1 MLESLIPRVYNPPS
15 IYYEFLLI
23 LLSSQVSV
31 IPAMCGL
38 CCKTSGWSL
47 LCLFKMLLGFVCTRV
62 RELKLVRVL
71 LLGVMEGRNYLHL
84 HTILYLIEI
93 PSLVISVHLL
103 RSCGARSGVLYT
115 LQNILGINKQWK

>member
-1 MLESLIPRVYNPPS
+1 
-15 IYYEFLLI
+15 
-23 LLSSQVSV
+23 
-31 IPAMCGL
+31 MCRL

-47 LCLFKMLLGFVCTRV
+47 LWLFKMLLGFVCTHV
-62 RELKLVRVL
+62 RELKLVGVL
-71 LLGVMEGRNYLHL
+71 LLGVMEGRNYLYL

-103 RSCGARSGVLYT
+103 QSCGARSGVLYT